1 MKIAP
6 FRIERY
12 YAVHEFTAPYM
23 LSSSDAE
30 SVAVADLLALEPDA
44 SERLG
49 ALRLGYTESPGAPEL
64 REAIAAMYT
73 TTEADD
79 VVVVSAAEEG
89 IFLAYHALLEPG
101 DHVVVE
107 TPCYESALEVATLG
121 RRRCDGLAPFRR
133 RRLGPRPRRAR
144 AGAAAGHEARLRQ
157 HAAQPHGYLDA
168 ARGARARRRPL
179 RRARRVAL
187 LRRGLPGARAR
198 PGDPPA
204 RRLRPLRA
212 RPLARL
218 RLEDLR
224 PAGPPARLARLARA
238 RRSRPDRRPQ
248 ALHDDLCERPE
259 RAPLRRRAPAP
270 RHARGAEP
278 RHRARA
284 TCRFSTPFSSVG
296 PSASRGRDR
305 ARARSASSACTAST
319 TRRRSASRSSPTTGV
334 LLLPG
339 SVYDEPEHVRVGY
352 GRANMPDV
360 LARLESWLEHG
371 FLTEPDESSQLI
383 RKVSEHPADTPFCRR
398 RNPSGGATADGRRTE
413 AHDVDRLVPL
423 RAARPGAG
431 PCGGI
436 GVRDGSLRGGA
447 EPRCREEE
455 GSGMSAV
462 ETQSDDVAEESRPR
476 PGREGPRLADRAAAC
491 GRLRQRRRLR
501 ARARPQRRP
510 ARGDQARR
518 PRLPACDGRPHPDL
532 RLASGW

>member
-73 TTEADD
+73 TTEPDD

-107 TPCYESALEVATLG
+107 TPCYESALQV
-121 RRRCDGLAPFRR
+121 
-133 RRLGPRPRRAR
+133 PRS
-144 AGAAAGHEARLRQ
+144 AGADVTAWRRSAADGWAHD
-157 HAAQPHGYLDA
+157 LDA
-168 ARGARARRRPL
+168 LEQALRPDTKLVYVNTPHNPTGTSMPREVLDRVVELCAERGAWLFCDEVYREL
-179 RRARRVAL
+179 EHD
-187 LRRGLPGARAR
+187 

-204 RRLRPLRA
+204 GRLRPLRA
-212 RPLARL
+212 RALARL

-278 RHRARA
+278 RHRAHEPA
-284 TCRFSTPFSSVG
+284 
-296 PSASRGRDR
+296 ASRRLPRASGRALLVDATECEPDRLRPR
-305 ARARSASSACTAST
+305 ARAST
-319 TRRRSASRSSPTTGV
+319 TRRASARRSSPRPASCSSPAPSTTSRSTSGSATGGRTCPTCWPGWNRGSTRV
-334 LLLPG
+334 LNG
-339 SVYDEPEHVRVGY
+339 TGRVFTTDPQGFRTSCRY
-352 GRANMPDV
+352 TFLQTTKHPQEGRLQMGDAQRLTTWIDWYRF
-360 LARLESWLEHG
+360 ARRALELDHAEA
-371 FLTEPDESSQLI
+371 
-383 RKVSEHPADTPFCRR
+383 SEY
-398 RNPSGGATADGRRTE
+398 ATARYVEEQNRE
-413 AHDVDRLVPL
+413 
-423 RAARPGAG
+423 
-431 PCGGI
+431 
-436 GVRDGSLRGGA
+436 
-447 EPRCREEE
+447 CREEE

-462 ETQSDDVAEESRPR
+462 ETQSDDLAEESRPG
-476 PGREGPRLADRAAAC
+476 PGGQGARLADRAAASRPASTATPPSC
-491 GRLRQRRRLR
+491 SRSTATSTCTRRPSSSPAAARLR
-501 ARARPQRRP
+501 RPS
-510 ARGDQARR
+510 
-518 PRLPACDGRPHPDL
+518 
-532 RLASGW
+532 AS